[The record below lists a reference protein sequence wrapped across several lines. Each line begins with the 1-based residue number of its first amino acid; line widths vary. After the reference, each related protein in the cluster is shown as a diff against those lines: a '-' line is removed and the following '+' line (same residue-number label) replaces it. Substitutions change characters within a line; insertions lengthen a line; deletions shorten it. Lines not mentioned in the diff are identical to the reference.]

1 MLSTIHNEERQKI
14 IVAGKECIKPTI
26 CIEYKKNHMA
36 GVDLM
41 DQITSAASLV
51 RKGLKKYYKKMFF
64 RLIEICLQN
73 SHCIYK
79 KNGGSKILLSF
90 KLQLIEKI
98 FETYAKD
105 VSWSRK
111 PNAVTLGPCP
121 SRLTG
126 RHFIGPI
133 TKENETKSF
142 QRKCRYCA
150 FEKKTKKTIYWC
162 EICNIPL
169 CIHPCFKLY
178 YTVTNLPE

>member
-1 MLSTIHNEERQKI
+1 
-14 IVAGKECIKPTI
+14 
-26 CIEYKKNHMA
+26 MA

-41 DQITSAASLV
+41 DEIALAASLV

-79 KNGGSKILLSF
+79 KNGGSKTLLSF
-90 KLQLIEKI
+90 KLQLIEKN

-111 PNAVTLGPCP
+111 PNAVILGPCP

-126 RHFIGPI
+126 RHFIGLI

-142 QRKCRYCA
+142 
-150 FEKKTKKTIYWC
+150 
-162 EICNIPL
+162 
-169 CIHPCFKLY
+169 
-178 YTVTNLPE
+178 

>member
-1 MLSTIHNEERQKI
+1 MLSTIYNEERQKI
-14 IVAGKECIKPTI
+14 TVAGKECMKLTI
-26 CIEYKKNHMA
+26 CIEYKKNHTA

-41 DQITSAASLV
+41 DQITSAASFV
-51 RKGLKKYYKKMFF
+51 KKGLKKYYKKMLF
-64 RLIEICLQN
+64 RLIKICLQN
-73 SHCIYK
+73 FHCIYK
-79 KNGGSKILLSF
+79 KNGGFKTLLSF
-90 KLQLIEKI
+90 KLRLIKKN
-98 FETYAKD
+98 FGTYAKY

-111 PNAVTLGPCP
+111 PNAVILGPCP

-126 RHFIGPI
+126 RHFIRPI

-178 YTVTNLPE
+178 HTVTNLPE

>member
-1 MLSTIHNEERQKI
+1 
-14 IVAGKECIKPTI
+14 
-26 CIEYKKNHMA
+26 
-36 GVDLM
+36 M

-79 KNGGSKILLSF
+79 KNGGSKTLLFF

-105 VSWSRK
+105 VSWSKK

-121 SRLTG
+121 SKLTG

-133 TKENETKSF
+133 TKENETKFF

-150 FEKKTKKTIYWC
+150 FKKKTKKTIYWC

-178 YTVTNLPE
+178 HMVTNLPE

>member
-1 MLSTIHNEERQKI
+1 MN
-14 IVAGKECIKPTI
+14 
-26 CIEYKKNHMA
+26 
-36 GVDLM
+36 
-41 DQITSAASLV
+41 QITSTASLV
-51 RKGLKKYYKKMFF
+51 KKGLKKYYKKIFF

-79 KNGGSKILLSF
+79 KKNGGSETLLSF
-90 KLQLIEKI
+90 RLQLIEKI

-111 PNAVTLGPCP
+111 PNAVILGPCP
-121 SRLTG
+121 SKLTG

-150 FEKKTKKTIYWC
+150 FEKKQRKQFIGVKFATFHFAF
-162 EICNIPL
+162 
-169 CIHPCFKLY
+169 IHVSNC
-178 YTVTNLPE
+178 TMR